1 MGNAPRSSTSL
12 SHSMSSSIP
21 VIALDA
27 MGGDFGPP
35 VTVPAAVN
43 AVRTGKVAVTVVGDP
58 DAVNAEFE
66 KHGVTD
72 EPNIR
77 NEPSEG
83 IVEEGENPALAYRT
97 KRMASIFRAASQ
109 VRHGHADAFVSM
121 GSTGAS
127 IAAATVVFGNM
138 EGIARGTLGGAIL
151 GYAPTTSIIDLGAN
165 IDIRPI
171 QLRDFGALGL
181 VFASTVYGVKN
192 PTVALLNVGSEETKG
207 NDLVKQTHAL
217 LSQSNLNYI
226 GMIEAHDLPRGNAD
240 VVLCDG
246 FIGNIILK
254 LTEGLG
260 AVISESIRE
269 AGQPEIADDVFNK
282 TNLLATMGGGP
293 LLGVNGVA
301 IVGHGSTKTDGVT
314 QAIMVAHRAL
324 EVGFVGAQQAQLKE
338 LHQSDD

>member
-1 MGNAPRSSTSL
+1 
-12 SHSMSSSIP
+12 MSSSTP

-27 MGGDFGPP
+27 MGGDFGPG
-35 VTVPAAVN
+35 VTVPAAIS
-43 AVRTGKVAVTVVGDP
+43 AVQTGKVAVTVVGDP
-58 DAVNAEFE
+58 DIVNAEFE

-72 EPNIR
+72 EPRLR

-151 GYAPTTSIIDLGAN
+151 GYAPKTSIIDLGAN
-165 IDIRPI
+165 IDIRPT

-181 VFASTVYGVKN
+181 VFASTVYGVN
-192 PTVALLNVGSEETKG
+192 DPTVALLNVGSEETKG
-207 NDLVKQTHAL
+207 NELVKQTHKL
-217 LSQSNLNYI
+217 LSDSSLNYI
-226 GMIEAHDLPRGNAD
+226 GMIEAHDLPRGKAD
-240 VVLCDG
+240 VVVCDG

-260 AVISESIRE
+260 AVIAESIRN
-269 AGQPEIADDVFNK
+269 AGQPEIADDVFMK

-301 IVGHGSTKTDGVT
+301 IVGHGSTRTKGVK
-314 QAIMVAHRAL
+314 QAIMVAHHAL
-324 EVGFVGAQQAQLKE
+324 EVGFVEAQQAQLKE
-338 LHQSDD
+338 LHRADQSSA

>member
-1 MGNAPRSSTSL
+1 
-12 SHSMSSSIP
+12 MSSAIP

-27 MGGDFGPP
+27 MGGDHGPS
-35 VTVPAAVN
+35 VTVPAAV
-43 AVRTGKVAVTVVGDP
+43 AAAKTGKVAVTVVGDP
-58 DAVNAEFE
+58 DIVNAELE
-66 KHGVTD
+66 KHGGAD
-72 EPNIR
+72 NPNLR

-109 VRHGHADAFVSM
+109 VRHGHANAFVSM

-151 GYAPTTSIIDLGAN
+151 GYAPNTVIIDLGAN
-165 IDIRPI
+165 IDIRAS

-181 VFASTVYGVKN
+181 VFARLVYGVEK
-192 PTVALLNVGSEETKG
+192 PTVALLNVGSEDTKG
-207 NDLVKQTHAL
+207 NELVKETHKL
-217 LSQSNLNYI
+217 LSQSKLDYV
-226 GMIEAHDLPRGNAD
+226 GMIEAHDLPKGKAD

-246 FIGNIILK
+246 FIGNIVLK

-260 AVISESIRE
+260 HVIAEDIRK
-269 AGQPEIADDVFNK
+269 AGYDELADQVFAK

-301 IVGHGSTKTDGVT
+301 IVGHGSTSVEGVT

-324 EVGFVGAQQAQLKE
+324 DVGFVEAQQAELKAIHE
-338 LHQSDD
+338 SD